1 MVLMHLLLKERISLN
16 RLSTLALAEVEVVV
30 EAKEVAKV
38 NFVKDSQIRGTQVV
52 GETSFEAGGVRE
64 AEVQERTGNKMLQM
78 TESVGIVARKV
89 TCHVTVQRERQ
100 VKRENRATMH
110 LLVEMQ
116 VKEEVNAC
124 LLCSM

>member
-16 RLSTLALAEVEVVV
+16 MPFTLALVEVEVVV

-38 NFVKDSQIRGTQVV
+38 RIVKDNQIRDTQVV
-52 GETSFEAGGVRE
+52 EGTSLKAGGVRE
-64 AEVQERTGNKMLQM
+64 VEVQEQIGSKMPQI
-78 TESVGIVARKV
+78 TESAGLVVRKV
-89 TCHVTVQRERQ
+89 TCHVTVQRERR
-100 VKRENRATMH
+100 VERKNRATMH